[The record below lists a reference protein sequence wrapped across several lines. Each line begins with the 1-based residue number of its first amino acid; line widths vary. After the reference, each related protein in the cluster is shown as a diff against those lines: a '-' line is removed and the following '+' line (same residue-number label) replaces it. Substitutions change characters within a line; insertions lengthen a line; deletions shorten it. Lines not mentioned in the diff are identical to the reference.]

1 MSMKIVLLILSG
13 DPLAAREILKSR
25 FHTSEVETLTR
36 AEVANSTYSERL
48 RGLRARAPEIFA
60 VATERLVWQR
70 GQNALLLLGALAG
83 AGTTIIFDR
92 HGAWRE
98 ESRASAL
105 MKAPARL
112 VREAAISAAAL
123 VRSRRQ
129 LTQLEAAIQ
138 TRSNR
143 TIDSGTGTSD
153 GHPNITYIRA
163 SPGPG
168 TQAGGAASHMNGFVN
183 AATKLGAYLSLISND
198 EIAGLDQE
206 KVPLKIIWPRP
217 VGSTR
222 AAFDIYN
229 NLLFTQRAIAEI
241 EGRPDF
247 IYQRYSRFS
256 FAGVAASLKLR
267 RPLFL
272 EYNGSEVWVGRYWDH
287 VGSLNVLARYE
298 RLNLKAAAYI
308 FVVSEVVR
316 QDLLRAGVDDDKI
329 VVNPNGV
336 DVERFRPGIGGERV
350 RQEFGIA
357 PDETLV
363 GFVGTFGPWHGVET
377 LATAIT
383 LIPQNEPVRFLLIG
397 SGALSATVE
406 EILRAGGAE
415 QRAIIAGS
423 VPHERVATLL
433 DACDVLVS
441 PHIPLQ
447 DGSEFFGSPTKLFEY
462 MAMGKAII
470 ASRLGQIA
478 DALTDETSAL
488 LVEPGNVQHLTQ
500 ALLRLGKSPDL
511 RQRLGAAARIEA
523 IRNYTWTHNAERVL
537 RAYDEWRH
545 RGC

>member
-478 DALTDETSAL
+478 EALTDETSAL

-537 RAYDEWRH
+537 RAYDEWRQ

>member
-1 MSMKIVLLILSG
+1 MERADYRPAAAALSQCLVFRATPTLGPSAKSRRMSMKIVLLILSG

-36 AEVANSTYSERL
+36 AEVANSTYSDRL

-83 AGTTIIFDR
+83 AGTTMIFDR

-143 TIDSGTGTSD
+143 TIDSGTGTSE
-153 GHPNITYIRA
+153 GHPNIIYIRA

-222 AAFDIYN
+222 AAFGIYN

-336 DVERFRPGIGGERV
+336 DVEHFRPGIGGERV

-357 PDETLV
+357 PNETLV

-383 LIPQNEPVRFLLIG
+383 LIPQNEDR
-397 SGALSATVE
+397 
-406 EILRAGGAE
+406 
-415 QRAIIAGS
+415 
-423 VPHERVATLL
+423 
-433 DACDVLVS
+433 
-441 PHIPLQ
+441 
-447 DGSEFFGSPTKLFEY
+447 
-462 MAMGKAII
+462 
-470 ASRLGQIA
+470 
-478 DALTDETSAL
+478 
-488 LVEPGNVQHLTQ
+488 
-500 ALLRLGKSPDL
+500 KS
-511 RQRLGAAARIEA
+511 
-523 IRNYTWTHNAERVL
+523 T
-537 RAYDEWRH
+537 
-545 RGC
+545 

>member
-272 EYNGSEVWVGRYWDH
+272 EYNGSEVWVGRYWDQ

-336 DVERFRPGIGGERV
+336 DVERFRPGMGD
-350 RQEFGIA
+350 A
-357 PDETLV
+357 SD
-363 GFVGTFGPWHGVET
+363 
-377 LATAIT
+377 
-383 LIPQNEPVRFLLIG
+383 
-397 SGALSATVE
+397 SGDDT
-406 EILRAGGAE
+406 GAE
-415 QRAIIAGS
+415 WRWS
-423 VPHERVATLL
+423 RVI
-433 DACDVLVS
+433 VMS
-441 PHIPLQ
+441 PQ
-447 DGSEFFGSPTKLFEY
+447 E
-462 MAMGKAII
+462 
-470 ASRLGQIA
+470 
-478 DALTDETSAL
+478 
-488 LVEPGNVQHLTQ
+488 
-500 ALLRLGKSPDL
+500 
-511 RQRLGAAARIEA
+511 
-523 IRNYTWTHNAERVL
+523 
-537 RAYDEWRH
+537 
-545 RGC
+545 